1 MYIYIICVCSMNI
14 KIYCTYKCNAMHV
27 CMSVCVPVRVIF
39 VFILIVAHEQPADVY
54 LLARGE

>member
-1 MYIYIICVCSMNI
+1 MQCMD
-14 KIYCTYKCNAMHV
+14 V

-54 LLARGE
+54 LLARDE